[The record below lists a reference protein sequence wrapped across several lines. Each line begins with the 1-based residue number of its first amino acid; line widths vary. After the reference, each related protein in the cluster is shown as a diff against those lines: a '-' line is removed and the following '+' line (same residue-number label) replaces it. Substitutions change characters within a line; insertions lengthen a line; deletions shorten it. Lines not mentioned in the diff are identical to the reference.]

1 MGVIKMNDGDCNEF
15 SVVIAGGRDYDDY
28 DNAKAFIN
36 ECLKMSCVK
45 SKIVVLS
52 GGAKGADALGE
63 RYAKENGFK
72 IERHAA
78 DWKRYGRGAGPRRN
92 AEMAKKC
99 DMLICFWDGESRGSK
114 SMIEFAEKYGKKVF
128 IKKI

>member
-1 MGVIKMNDGDCNEF
+1 MMDENCRTF
-15 SVVIAGGRDYDDY
+15 SVVIAGGRYYDDY
-28 DNAKAFIN
+28 DDAKAFID
-36 ECLKMSCVK
+36 ECLKISCVK
-45 SKIVVLS
+45 NEIVVLS

-114 SMIEFAEKYGKKVF
+114 SMIEFAKKNGKKVF
-128 IKKI
+128 IKNI